1 MKKYLLVFL
10 VSFLIISCIPSKDV
24 IYFQGD
30 IKGNENITRINN
42 IPYKLQLDDIL
53 DIQIS
58 ATNSELTEAF
68 QRGQG
73 NGGTGAARGVQG
85 QGAGYFSG
93 YSVDKKGNIRLP
105 ILGEINVL
113 GYTTV
118 EVRKKIELELKKYF
132 KATENIFVTVKLF
145 GINYTIIGEI
155 NGPGPNV
162 IFQNRVSIIE
172 AIANSGDISDLGNRK
187 EVEIY
192 RNSIS
197 GVKKYTVDLTSIDVF
212 NSEVFYLKPNDY
224 IYIRPLKQKFW
235 GTGTTGL
242 QSLTTFVSIF
252 TLITS
257 TIVLARNF

>member
-1 MKKYLLVFL
+1 MSVFL
-10 VSFLIISCIPSKDV
+10 TSCIPSKNV

-30 IKGNENITRINN
+30 TTNNEIINRINN
-42 IPYKLQLDDIL
+42 TPYKLQIDDIL
-53 DIQIS
+53 DVQIS
-58 ATNSELTEAF
+58 STNSELTEAF
-68 QRGQG
+68 QRSQG
-73 NGGTGAARGVQG
+73 GGNIGGAAGG
-85 QGAGYFSG
+85 QGAGYFNG
-93 YSVDKKGNIRLP
+93 YSIDKHGNIRLP
-105 ILGEINVL
+105 ILGEVNVL

-118 EVRKKIELELKKYF
+118 EIRKKLEKELKIFF
-132 KATENIFVTVKLF
+132 KSNEGLFVTVKLF
-145 GINYTIIGEI
+145 GINYTILGEI

-172 AIANSGDISDLGNRK
+172 AIANSGDITDLGNRK
-187 EVEIY
+187 EVEIF

-197 GVKKYTVDLTSIDVF
+197 GVKKYTIDLTTIDVF
-212 NSEVFYLKPNDY
+212 NSEVFYIKPNDY

-257 TIVLARNF
+257 TIILARNF

>member
-1 MKKYLLVFL
+1 MKKYLLFFL
-10 VSFLIISCIPSKDV
+10 VLLLVSSCIPSKNV

-30 IKGNENITRINN
+30 VSQNENIERVNN
-42 IPYKLQLDDIL
+42 IPYKLQINDIL
-53 DIQIS
+53 SVQIN
-58 ATNSELTEAF
+58 ATDSKLTESF
-68 QRGQG
+68 QKGQSSG
-73 NGGTGAARGVQG
+73 NAVGIGGGQG

-93 YSVDKKGNIRLP
+93 YSVDMYGNIRLP

-113 GYTTV
+113 GYTIQ

-132 KATENIFVTVKLF
+132 KKENDLFVTVKLF
-145 GINYTIIGEI
+145 GINYTILGEV
-155 NGPGPNV
+155 GSAGPNV
-162 IFQNRVSIIE
+162 IFQNRVSIVE
-172 AIANSGDISDLGNRK
+172 AIANSGDITELGNRK

-192 RNSIS
+192 RNTIS
-197 GVKKYTVDLTSIDVF
+197 GVKKYTIDLTTIDAFNSDVF
-212 NSEVFYLKPNDY
+212 YIKPNDY
-224 IYIRPLKQKFW
+224 IYVRPLKQKFW

>member
-1 MKKYLLVFL
+1 MLLLLVT
-10 VSFLIISCIPSKDV
+10 SCIPSKDV

-30 IKGNENITRINN
+30 VSNKENIKRINN
-42 IPYKLQLDDIL
+42 IPYKLQIDDIL

-58 ATNSELTEAF
+58 SSDSELTESF
-68 QRGQG
+68 QKSQTG
-73 NGGTGAARGVQG
+73 NVGGLGGGQG

-93 YSVDKKGNIRLP
+93 YSIDSYGNIRLP
-105 ILGEINVL
+105 VLGEINVL
-113 GYTTV
+113 GYTTT
-118 EVRKKIELELKKYF
+118 EVRKKIEKELNKYF
-132 KATENIFVTVKLF
+132 TKGGNPFVSVKLF
-145 GINYTIIGEI
+145 GINYTILGEI

-162 IFQNRVSIIE
+162 IFQNKVSIIE
-172 AIANSGDISDLGNRK
+172 AIANSGDITDLGNRK
-187 EVEIY
+187 EVEIF

-197 GVKKYTVDLTSIDVF
+197 GVQKYTIDLTTIDVF
-212 NSEVFYLKPNDY
+212 NSDIFYLKPNDY

-257 TIVLARNF
+257 TIILARNF

>member
-1 MKKYLLVFL
+1 MKKY
-10 VSFLIISCIPSKDV
+10 FLIILTSVFFTSCIPSKNV

-30 IKGNENITRINN
+30 TADNEIINRINN
-42 IPYKLQLDDIL
+42 TPYKLQIDDIL
-53 DIQIS
+53 NVQIS
-58 ATNSELTEAF
+58 STNSELTEIF

-73 NGGTGAARGVQG
+73 GGNIGAIGGGQG
-85 QGAGYFSG
+85 QGAGYFAG
-93 YSVDKKGNIRLP
+93 YSIDKYGNIRLP

-118 EVRKKIELELKKYF
+118 EIRKKIEKELKTFF
-132 KATENIFVTVKLF
+132 KNEESIFVSVKLF
-145 GINYTIIGEI
+145 GINYTILGEI
-155 NGPGPNV
+155 SGPGPNV

-172 AIANSGDISDLGNRK
+172 AIANSGDITDLGNRK
-187 EVEIY
+187 EVEIF

-197 GVKKYTVDLTSIDVF
+197 GVKKYTIDLTTIDVF

-224 IYIRPLKQKFW
+224 IYVRPLKQKFW

-257 TIVLARNF
+257 TIILARNF